1 MNSWRICNNLLQSL
15 SMSFCYNSA
24 VLEKLLLGEDSP
36 FKNFFIFAKSVN
48 IIFFTKIDELTIL
61 ELDLGCI

>member
-15 SMSFCYNSA
+15 SMPFCYNSA
-24 VLEKLLLGEDSP
+24 DLEKLLIGEDSP
-36 FKNFFIFAKSVN
+36 FKNFFFAKSVN